1 MSARGRADPRR
12 DQYGP
17 PLKRRPRRWL
27 VYWLVQLGM
36 LAVIA
41 AGLMWLGLAMAGAH
55 DPYTNWRVPE
65 NPAVSC
71 CHGEDCRP
79 TRAYMGEDGRWRAW
93 DGLGWVIVPP
103 GTVLP
108 TDLAGDGRNH
118 LCIRAGR
125 VLCFSPTMPKG

>member
-1 MSARGRADPRR
+1 MT
-12 DQYGP
+12 
-17 PLKRRPRRWL
+17 RRWRL
-27 VYWLVQLGM
+27 YWLFQAGM

-41 AGLMWLGLAMAGAH
+41 AGLVWLGMATARPAWSH
-55 DPYTNWRVPE
+55 DPYTHWRQPD
-65 NPAVSC
+65 NPAASC
-71 CHGEDCRP
+71 CHGDDCRP

-103 GTVLP
+103 GRVLP

-118 LCIRAGR
+118 LCERAGR